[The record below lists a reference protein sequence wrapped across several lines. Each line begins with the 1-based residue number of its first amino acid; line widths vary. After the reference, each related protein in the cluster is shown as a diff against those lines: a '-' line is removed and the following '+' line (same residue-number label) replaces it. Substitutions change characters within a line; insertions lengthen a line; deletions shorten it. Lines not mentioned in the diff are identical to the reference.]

1 MPTLLV
7 ERFAPPD
14 GARDNRVRAYRDQ
27 RVGDR
32 LAGRTIWCTPELR
45 DRLQR
50 LLRDRASVRSYEE
63 ARFAPDDVVV
73 MDERDSF
80 AQEVRERGAHAV
92 VRVRA
97 MPGRPA
103 AAADAYLYVW
113 SGRGALACRVAAVM
127 PRAGHIAEKEMRAAD
142 DDLAWGS
149 LLADIVGTDREE
161 RVGGRRS
168 ARPAV
173 AAH

>member
-1 MPTLLV
+1 LLV
-7 ERFAPPD
+7 ERFAPPT
-14 GARDNRVRAYRDQ
+14 GARDDRVRTYSDE

-32 LAGRTIWCTPELR
+32 LAGRTIWCTPDMR
-45 DRLQR
+45 DRLRR

-63 ARFAPDDVVV
+63 ARVAPDDVVV
-73 MDERDSF
+73 MDERDLL

-97 MPGRPA
+97 TPGGPA
-103 AAADAYLYVW
+103 AAVDAYLCMW
-113 SGRGALACRVAAVM
+113 SGRGVLAYRVAAVM
-127 PRAGHIAEKEMRAAD
+127 PRAGRVAEKEMRAA

-168 ARPAV
+168 ARPAIAV
-173 AAH
+173 H

>member
-1 MPTLLV
+1 VPTLLV
-7 ERFAPPD
+7 ERFAPPA
-14 GARDNRVRAYRDQ
+14 GTRDNRVRAYSDE

-32 LAGRTIWCTPELR
+32 LAGRTIWCTPEMGERLR
-45 DRLQR
+45 RM
-50 LLRDRASVRSYEE
+50 LRDRASVCIYEQ
-63 ARFAPDDVVV
+63 ARVAADDIVV
-73 MDERDSF
+73 MDERDPL

-92 VRVRA
+92 VRVHA
-97 MPGRPA
+97 MPGVPA
-103 AAADAYLYVW
+103 AAVDAYLYVW
-113 SGRGALACRVAAVM
+113 SGPGALACRVAAVM
-127 PRAGHIAEKEMRAAD
+127 PRAGRVAEKEMRVVD

>member
-1 MPTLLV
+1 VATLLV
-7 ERFAPPD
+7 ERFAPPV
-14 GARDNRVRAYRDQ
+14 GARDNRVRAYRDE
-27 RVGDR
+27 RVGDG
-32 LAGRTIWCTPELR
+32 LAGRTIWCTPEMR
-45 DRLQR
+45 DRLRR

-63 ARFAPDDVVV
+63 ARVARDDVVV
-73 MDERDSF
+73 MDERDPL

-103 AAADAYLYVW
+103 AAVDAYVCVW
-113 SGRGALACRVAAVM
+113 NSRGAFACRVAAVM
-127 PRAGHIAEKEMRAAD
+127 PRAGRVAEKDMRAAD

-149 LLADIVGTDREE
+149 LLADIVGADREE

-173 AAH
+173 AVH

>member
-1 MPTLLV
+1 VATLLV
-7 ERFAPPD
+7 ERFAPAV
-14 GARDNRVRAYRDQ
+14 GARDNRVRAYCDE
-27 RVGDR
+27 RVGDG
-32 LAGRTIWCTPELR
+32 LAGRTIWCTPELH
-45 DRLQR
+45 DRLGR

-63 ARFAPDDVVV
+63 ARVGQDDLVV
-73 MDERDSF
+73 MDERDPL

-103 AAADAYLYVW
+103 AAVDAYLYVW
-113 SGRGALACRVAAVM
+113 SARGAFACRVAAVM
-127 PRAGHIAEKEMRAAD
+127 PRAGRVAEKDMRAAD

-161 RVGGRRS
+161 RVGGRRG

-173 AAH
+173 AVH